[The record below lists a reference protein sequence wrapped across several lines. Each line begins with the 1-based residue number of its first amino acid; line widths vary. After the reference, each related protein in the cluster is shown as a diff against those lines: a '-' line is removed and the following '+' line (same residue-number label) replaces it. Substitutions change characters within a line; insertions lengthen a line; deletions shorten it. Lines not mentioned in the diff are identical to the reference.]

1 MWLLKAITSLLLR
14 LSLEKFLNRW
24 ISQNVSMNENFLI
37 SSALTKTWRQFWH
50 AMKQSWQCSEDKTRT
65 YRIDSQMPTRDS
77 KLDGKEEWDI
87 STFHTLSS
95 QHSNL
100 KKKLRTLIQNST
112 KLTSRDRKQEIL
124 AYLTK
129 WIAMSSSTDVKMESS
144 QQLLTKQFKITTCSL
159 LLHCPSQLSQLSLLS
174 FTLSLAISLHP
185 CLDIRQRRGCLSQR
199 RLTWL
204 LHEVNV
210 ENVCWYLRQNFFRLN
225 RQSQAKSSNRIS
237 RYVHQ
242 HLLGLI
248 DSYHWSLVFV
258 HLLLHLASLIL

>member
-1 MWLLKAITSLLLR
+1 MKAITSLLLR

-24 ISQNVSMNENFLI
+24 ISQKASMNENFLI
-37 SSALTKTWRQFWH
+37 SSALTKTWRQFWNV
-50 AMKQSWQCSEDKTRT
+50 MNRSWWCSVDKTRT
-65 YRIDSQMPTRDS
+65 FRIDSQMLTRDS

-100 KKKLRTLIQNST
+100 KKKLRTRIQNST

-129 WIAMSSSTDVKMESS
+129 WIATSSSTDVKMESS

-174 FTLSLAISLHP
+174 FPLSLAISLHP
-185 CLDIRQRRGCLSQR
+185 CLNIRQRRGCLSQR

-242 HLLGLI
+242 HLLGVI

-258 HLLLHLASLIL
+258 FLFLHLPSLIL